1 MQDVGWHEHALLFER
16 YELAQHEGLKPVLQ
30 FLWWLWAKPS
40 ALRIRLNRTF
50 GWGL

>member
-1 MQDVGWHEHALLFER
+1 MQDVRRHEGALFIER
-16 YELAQHEGLKPVLQ
+16 RALAQEGLRPKFQ
-30 FLWWLWAKPS
+30 FLWWLWPKPS